1 MSSKEVDLKIDMHV
15 QAIWCPWDTAS
26 SGRDNRPD
34 RLKAVLQF
42 QFSAPFLSDIED
54 VQFGFIAETIEREL
68 RAFAKRNKA
77 TNLFDAAS
85 KASPMNKLMD
95 LDQELGLL

>member
-15 QAIWCPWDTAS
+15 QAIWCPWDMKLE
-26 SGRDNRPD
+26 RDNRPD
-34 RLKAVLQF
+34 YLKAVLQF

-77 TNLFDAAS
+77 TNLLDAAS

>member
-1 MSSKEVDLKIDMHV
+1 MSAKEVDLKIDMYV
-15 QAIWCPWDTAS
+15 QSIWCPWDMKLE
-26 SGRDNRPD
+26 RDNRPD
-34 RLKAVLQF
+34 YLKAVLQF

-54 VQFGFIAETIEREL
+54 AQFGFIAETIEREL

-85 KASPMNKLMD
+85 KANP
-95 LDQELGLL
+95 LDRLAQLDEELGLQ

>member
-15 QAIWCPWDTAS
+15 QAIWCPWDTPI
-26 SGRDNRPD
+26 GRDNRPD
-34 RLKAVLQF
+34 HLKAVLQF
-42 QFSAPFLSDIED
+42 KFTAPFLNDIED
-54 VQFGFIAETIEREL
+54 AQFGFIAETIEREL

-85 KASPMNKLMD
+85 NASPMGKLMD